1 MTHASASGHTSE
13 HTGEE
18 HLQRGLANRHLQLIA
33 IGGAIGTGLFMGS
46 GKTIHLAGPSVLLVY
61 TIIGV
66 MLFFVMRA
74 MGELLLSNLGYKSF
88 RDVVSD
94 LLGPGWGFVVGWT
107 YWFCWVVTATADV
120 VVISG
125 YVRFWWADLPAWIP
139 SLGTV
144 VLLLLL
150 NLIAVRIFGE
160 VEFWFAIIKL
170 VAITALILIGIFL
183 VLVHFQAPN
192 GATAAWSNLVNDGG
206 FFPNGF
212 AGFLAGFQIAIF
224 AFVGIELAGTAAA
237 ETQDPERTLPRA
249 INTIPV
255 RILVFYVLA
264 LAVIMFVTPWREVSA
279 DSSPFVQ
286 MFTLAGLPAAA
297 GIVNFVV
304 LTSAASSAN
313 SGIYSTSRMLY
324 GLSIEGVAPRRWRWL
339 SARSVPVRG
348 LLFSACCLLPGV
360 ALVYAGGSVM
370 SIFTLVTTVSSV
382 LFMVVWSLILCA
394 YLVYRRRFPERHR
407 ASSFRMPG
415 GIWMTW
421 VVLAFFVAMVG
432 VLMLQSDTRSALLV
446 TPIWF
451 LLLGV
456 VWFCIR
462 KRVRAQASRRHSGG
476 TQQNRAE

>member
-1 MTHASASGHTSE
+1 MTHVSTSGHTSE
-13 HTGEE
+13 SAGEK

-94 LLGPGWGFVVGWT
+94 LLGAGWGFVVGWT

-139 SLGTV
+139 SFGTV

-183 VLVHFQAPN
+183 VLVHSQAPN

-462 KRVRAQASRRHSGG
+462 KRVRSQISSRHSGD
-476 TQQNRAE
+476 TQQIRPE